1 MNIYLSG
8 KICQNKEEG
17 DHSNS
22 TPGEDAIMTR
32 KMAEELANFVHLI
45 GFLFQRPDSE
55 GFQHR

>member
-1 MNIYLSG
+1 M
-8 KICQNKEEG
+8 CHNKEEG

-22 TPGEDAIMTR
+22 TLGEDAIMTR